1 MPTCRI
7 IGNSTVFYLRR
18 PRHSSAFPSRL
29 ARSTLPWKKVEAE
42 TEKDEKSYVIKGKK
56 GLTPEKV
63 LGGYWVFSGKP
74 LIDD

>member
-1 MPTCRI
+1 M
-7 IGNSTVFYLRR
+7 
-18 PRHSSAFPSRL
+18 
-29 ARSTLPWKKVEAE
+29 RSH
-42 TEKDEKSYVIKGKK
+42 VIKEKK

>member
-42 TEKDEKSYVIKGKK
+42 TEKDEKSYVIKEKK
-56 GLTPEKV
+56 GANSRESFGRI
-63 LGGYWVFSGKP
+63 LGFLREAP
-74 LIDD
+74 D